1 MSCEAATA
9 PILSPADLALA
20 KLLAVKTGS
29 PDSFARV
36 DMNDILALI
45 SSAAFGF
52 QRYET
57 VGARD
62 ADTTQPNGT
71 LSYVWNNNDD
81 PDDTANGFY
90 AWDLSA
96 TDWIEAP
103 WIANALST
111 AVNDL
116 VEAVDGQFAAIET
129 KLDNMKRQ
137 EVVYCGVTAS
147 TGSQISLQT
156 AYGTETTPDIYRLY
170 RFQLNSTYPGPSVN
184 VPTVALNGGAPVP
197 VYDHAGQLID
207 REQLKAQH
215 YVTLQYRTAFGGI
228 FSVVSPAKAH
238 TSPPIILTDT
248 ESSSGNAYVTR
259 TRNLD
264 YLPDNKQL
272 YLARFNGTQTASHL
286 SLQVNSAPALPVYEL
301 NGGVPV
307 AGRIQAG
314 QLYTLQ
320 YVEAG
325 DPDDAGG
332 APYWIILDPAED
344 VGQRQ
349 ALVAA
354 QIAEQATLS
363 LRERWRDDNLA
374 AFDAIP
380 RTTLFDHDFATD
392 VDAGMY
398 RARLG
403 GEALTEE
410 YIAYDWN
417 AEGYIEKDLS
427 GNDGLWWDANHVW
440 PGPGFL
446 QLPLVLQPTW
456 HAALSSST
464 PLKNAILTTRL
475 RLVDFELPPGAV
487 LAWHFQ
493 TIDNSPGGS
502 GKAVNY
508 ISVDRLVSD
517 AAGFGIGPDS
527 GISWPHLKPSVADS
541 GWFDFSVRFI
551 PDDAFWQPLATSVLR
566 GNGPD
571 GTNTYSTAPIRRAL
585 EGTFLSMILV
595 VLFPQ
600 QINPRARP
608 ARRAKGTLQLDS
620 IRLDVVT

>member
-9 PILSPADLALA
+9 PILAPADLALA
-20 KLLAVKTGS
+20 RLLAVKTGS
-29 PDSFARV
+29 PDTFARV

-57 VGARD
+57 VAARD
-62 ADTTQPNGT
+62 ADTAQPNGA
-71 LSYVWNNNDD
+71 LGYVWNNNND
-81 PDDTANGFY
+81 PDDAANGFY
-90 AWDLSA
+90 VWDVSA

-103 WIANALST
+103 WITNALST
-111 AVNDL
+111 AVGDL
-116 VEAVDGQFAAIET
+116 VEAVDGRFAVLET
-129 KLDNMKRQ
+129 NLDDVTRQ
-137 EVVYCGVTAS
+137 EVVYCGVSAS

-156 AYGTETTPDIYRLY
+156 AFGSATTPDIYRLY

-184 VPTVALNGGAPVP
+184 VPTVSLNGGAPIP
-197 VYDHAGQLID
+197 VYDEQGQLID
-207 REQLKAQH
+207 RTQLRALR
-215 YVTLQYRTAFGGI
+215 YVTLQYRAAFGGI
-228 FSVVSPAKAH
+228 FSIVSPVKTHA
-238 TSPPIILTDT
+238 SPPITLVDT
-248 ESSSGNAYVTR
+248 VSSSGNAYVTQ
-259 TRNLD
+259 TRNVD
-264 YLPDNKQL
+264 HIPDNKQF
-272 YLARFNGTQTASHL
+272 YLVRFNSTQDASHL
-286 SLQVNSAPALPVYEL
+286 SLQVNSSPARSVYERD
-301 NGGVPV
+301 GEVPA

-344 VGQRQ
+344 LGQRQ

-354 QIAEQATLS
+354 QIAEQAMLS
-363 LRERWRDDNLA
+363 IRERWREDSLA

-380 RTTLFDHDFATD
+380 RTTLFNHDFATD

-403 GEALTEE
+403 GDGVTEQ
-410 YIAYDWN
+410 YLAYDWN
-417 AEGYIEKDLS
+417 AAGYIEKDLS

-456 HAALSSST
+456 HTALSSST
-464 PLKNAILTTRL
+464 SLKNAILTTRL
-475 RLVDFELPPGAV
+475 RLVDFALPPGAV

-493 TIDNSPGGS
+493 TVDDAPGGS
-502 GKAVNY
+502 GQPVNY

-541 GWFDFSVRFI
+541 GWFDFSVRFV

-566 GNGPD
+566 GNGLA
-571 GTNTYSTAPIRRAL
+571 SA
-585 EGTFLSMILV
+585 LV
-595 VLFPQ
+595 V
-600 QINPRARP
+600 
-608 ARRAKGTLQLDS
+608 
-620 IRLDVVT
+620 

>member
-9 PILSPADLALA
+9 PILAPADLALA
-20 KLLAVKTGS
+20 RLLAVKTGS
-29 PDSFARV
+29 PDTFARV

-57 VGARD
+57 VAARD
-62 ADTTQPNGT
+62 ADTAQPNGA
-71 LSYVWNNNDD
+71 LGYVWNNNND
-81 PDDTANGFY
+81 PDDAANGFY
-90 AWDLSA
+90 VWDVSA
-96 TDWIEAP
+96 TDWIDAP

-111 AVNDL
+111 AVGDL
-116 VEAVDGQFAAIET
+116 VEAVDGRFAALET
-129 KLDNMKRQ
+129 NLGDVTRQ
-137 EVVYCGVTAS
+137 EVVYCGVSAS

-156 AYGTETTPDIYRLY
+156 AFGSATTPDIYRLY
-170 RFQLNSTYPGPSVN
+170 RFQLNSTYPGPSVD
-184 VPTVALNGGAPVP
+184 VPTVSLNGGAPIP
-197 VYDHAGQLID
+197 VYDEQGQLID
-207 REQLKAQH
+207 RTQLAALR

-228 FSVVSPAKAH
+228 FSIVSPVKTHA
-238 TSPPIILTDT
+238 SPPIMLVDT
-248 ESSSGNAYVTR
+248 VSSSENAYVTQ
-259 TRNLD
+259 TRNVD
-264 YLPDNKQL
+264 HVPDNKQI
-272 YLARFNGTQTASHL
+272 YLVRFNSTQNVSHL
-286 SLQVNSAPALPVYEL
+286 SLQVNSSPARSVYERD
-301 NGGVPV
+301 GGVPA

-344 VGQRQ
+344 LGQRQ

-354 QIAEQATLS
+354 QIAEQAMLS
-363 LRERWRDDNLA
+363 IRERWREDSLA

-380 RTTLFDHDFATD
+380 RTTLFNHDFTTD

-403 GEALTEE
+403 GDGVTEQ
-410 YIAYDWN
+410 YLAYDWN
-417 AEGYIEKDLS
+417 AAGYIEKDLS

-456 HAALSSST
+456 HTALSSST

-475 RLVDFELPPGAV
+475 RLVDFALPPGAV

-493 TIDNSPGGS
+493 TVDDAPGGS
-502 GKAVNY
+502 GQPVNY

-527 GISWPHLKPSVADS
+527 GISWPHLKPSIADS
-541 GWFDFSVRFI
+541 GWFDFSVRFV

-585 EGTFLSMILV
+585 DGTFLSMILV

-600 QINPRARP
+600 QINPRRRP
-608 ARRAKGTLQLDS
+608 MIRAGGTLQIDS

>member
-9 PILSPADLALA
+9 PILPPADLALT

-36 DMNDILALI
+36 DMNDVLALI

-57 VGARD
+57 AAARD
-62 ADTTQPNGT
+62 ADTAQPNGA
-71 LSYVWNNNDD
+71 LGYVWNNNDD
-81 PDDTANGFY
+81 PDDAANGFY

-96 TDWIEAP
+96 ADWIEAP

-116 VEAVDGQFAAIET
+116 VEAVDGRFTAIET
-129 KLDNMKRQ
+129 KLNDVMRQ
-137 EVVYCGVTAS
+137 EIVYCGVLSS
-147 TGSQISLQT
+147 TGSQILLQT
-156 AYGTETTPDIYRLY
+156 AFGRATMPDMYRHY

-184 VPTVALNGGAPVP
+184 VPTVSLNGGTPIP
-197 VYDHAGQLID
+197 VYDHVGQLID
-207 REQLKAQH
+207 REQLQALQF
-215 YVTLQYRTAFGGI
+215 VTLQYRTAFGGI
-228 FSVVSPAKAH
+228 FSIVSPAKSHA
-238 TSPPIILTDT
+238 SPPISLIDT
-248 ESSSGNAYVTR
+248 VSSIDNAYVTR
-259 TRNLD
+259 TRNID
-264 YLPDNKQL
+264 HQPDNKQL
-272 YLARFNGTQTASHL
+272 YLARFNNTQNAPHL
-286 SLQVNSAPALPVYEL
+286 SLEVNSSPARAIYEL
-301 NGGVPV
+301 NGEAPA

-314 QLYTLQ
+314 TLYTLQ
-320 YVEAG
+320 YVEVG
-325 DPDDAGG
+325 DADDAGG
-332 APYWIILDPAED
+332 APYWTILDPPVD
-344 VGQRQ
+344 LGQRQ

-354 QIAEQATLS
+354 QIAEQAMLS
-363 LRERWRDDNLA
+363 LRERWRDDNSA

-392 VDAGMY
+392 ADAGMY

-403 GEALTEE
+403 GDGPTEQ

-417 AEGYIEKDLS
+417 VGGYIEKDLA
-427 GNDGLWWDANHVW
+427 GDDGLWWDANHVW

-464 PLKNAILTTRL
+464 PLKNAILTMRL

-493 TIDNSPGGS
+493 TIDNAPGGS
-502 GKAVNY
+502 GKPVNY

-517 AAGFGIGPDS
+517 AAGFGIGPES

-551 PDDAFWQPLATSVLR
+551 PDDAFWQPLATSVSR
-566 GNGPD
+566 GNSPG
-571 GTNTYSTAPIRRAL
+571 GTDTYSTAPIRRAFD
-585 EGTFLSMILV
+585 GTFLSMILV

-600 QINPRARP
+600 QINPQAKPMIRAR
-608 ARRAKGTLQLDS
+608 GTLQVDS